1 MSLLNSKHDQF
12 LITFP
17 KGFFYPEVL
26 EKWNPIIKRLK
37 LNYETLE
44 DFINACIQG
53 VTFPNIDLNTQTQQQ
68 GQFQI
73 HYRGGKEMEP
83 IFDKQITVTFK
94 LSEAFLSY
102 WILFDQVTL
111 YREYSD
117 RIPFWPPLYLSF
129 LDHHGFELITFELE
143 YIVPTNVSNFT
154 VSYTTTLS
162 DFASFNLDMRYNRFN
177 IKNRFLK
184 NE

>member
-1 MSLLNSKHDQF
+1 MSLMNSKHDQF
-12 LITFP
+12 FITFP
-17 KGFFYPEVL
+17 KGFFYPEIL

-53 VTFPNIDLNTQTQQQ
+53 ITFPNVELNTVTQQQ
-68 GQFQI
+68 GQFNI
-73 HYRGGKEMEP
+73 HDRGGKELEP

-102 WILFDQVTL
+102 WILFNQIEL
-111 YREYSD
+111 FREYSS
-117 RIPFWPPLYLSF
+117 RLPFWPPLYLSF

-143 YIVPTNVSNFT
+143 QIVPTGLTQFT
-154 VSYTTTLS
+154 VNYTTTLA
-162 DFASFNLDMRYNRFN
+162 DFGAFNLDLRYNRFN
-177 IKNRFLK
+177 IKNKFLP